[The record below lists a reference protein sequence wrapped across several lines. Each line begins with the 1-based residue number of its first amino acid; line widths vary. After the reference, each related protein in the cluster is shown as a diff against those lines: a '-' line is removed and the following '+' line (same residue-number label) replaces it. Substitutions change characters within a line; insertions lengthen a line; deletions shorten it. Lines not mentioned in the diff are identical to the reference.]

1 MHSNPDNEMTVLAIM
16 ENAKFVCS
24 SLRRLEEQILLP
36 KLPIGT
42 PKLAQGNVIFILAQ
56 SLDPEVRMIH

>member
-42 PKLAQGNVIFILAQ
+42 
-56 SLDPEVRMIH
+56 S